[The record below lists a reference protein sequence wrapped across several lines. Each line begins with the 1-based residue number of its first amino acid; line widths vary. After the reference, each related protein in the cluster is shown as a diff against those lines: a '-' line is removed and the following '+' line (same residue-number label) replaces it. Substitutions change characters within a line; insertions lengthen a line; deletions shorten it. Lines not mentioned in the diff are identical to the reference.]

1 MVLQTQKMHTGEL
14 SQKQMSDCLMIILKH
29 LTSSSKLKQYI
40 SHFDIVQ
47 TGTKIQNIG
56 IQRNN

>member
-1 MVLQTQKMHTGEL
+1 MHTDNL
-14 SQKQMSDCLMIILKH
+14 SQKKVPLFNVHVKH

-47 TGTKIQNIG
+47 TGTKIKKKQKTEDTKT
-56 IQRNN
+56 